1 MNLGDYRV
9 NFKDYKYIQE
19 PKIYVW
25 HEHNTGRTIARIF
38 STGEKAEN
46 CRITYAKKSNQ
57 NISWCEG
64 VFPTD
69 KDRDSIRKLYEY
81 MYPTLEFQDELSEEG
96 RKVRGKDKAPRTRRT
111 KEQIEKDK
119 NNLIKIEDKTHQV
132 IGAIYGNVEKYVN
145 DLLKEQIKKE
155 LGL

>member
-1 MNLGDYRV
+1 MNIGDYRA
-9 NFKDYKYIQE
+9 NIKEYENIKE
-19 PKIYVW
+19 PMIYLW
-25 HEHNTGRTIARIF
+25 HEHNTGRIIARTF
-38 STGEKAEN
+38 LSGKRADN
-46 CRITYAKKSNQ
+46 CRKRYAKETNQ
-57 NISWCEG
+57 LISWCEG
-64 VFPTD
+64 VFPVD
-69 KDRDSIRKLYEY
+69 IDRDFIRAW
-81 MYPTLEFQDELSEEG
+81 YPSVEFQDELRNG
-96 RKVRGKDKAPRTRRT
+96 RGKDKAPRTRRT